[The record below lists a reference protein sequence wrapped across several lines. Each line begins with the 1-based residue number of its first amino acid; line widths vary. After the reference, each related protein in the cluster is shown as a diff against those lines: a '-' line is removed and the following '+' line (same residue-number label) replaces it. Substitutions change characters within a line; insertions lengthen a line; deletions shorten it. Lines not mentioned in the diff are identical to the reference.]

1 MKRERVTITEPEL
14 LYFKVGTVIDTN
26 GYHDPTFLSLG
37 PNGWVNS
44 NTGCTI
50 SNEELFKFLQKYDA
64 PVVVVDSVYRPTME
78 LLIEINTESSK
89 KKSFPKKT
97 NNPFRTSQ
105 MY

>member
-1 MKRERVTITEPEL
+1 MRREKVTITEPEL
-14 LYFKVGTVIDTN
+14 LYFKVGTIIDTN

-44 NTGCTI
+44 NTGLTM
-50 SNEELFKFLQKYDA
+50 SNKELFKLLQAYDA

-89 KKSFPKKT
+89 KKSSSRKT
-97 NNPFRTSQ
+97 KNPFRTSQ